1 VGWSGAAHRHR
12 WSNFV
17 RQSAAYGNSYQAQAT
32 LLLDLVERWNSDK
45 MHEGRVALDEV
56 EAKAKECI
64 YSKNLGWSEKQ
75 IANELKEHFRVIMPE
90 IETILLAFS
99 GAALAPA
106 SQAACAARSSLGFHQ
121 TLIHLRC
128 SQPCGRLQ

>member
-1 VGWSGAAHRHR
+1 
-12 WSNFV
+12 
-17 RQSAAYGNSYQAQAT
+17 
-32 LLLDLVERWNSDK
+32 

-90 IETILLAFS
+90 IETILIAFS
-99 GAALAPA
+99 GAALVPA